1 MKEGSRLLLIEDDEV
16 AASSLRQVLCEEGY
30 AVTVVAR
37 GDVGLQS
44 VAERNYDVVLTDL
57 RLPGIDGLDLVAR
70 LRRSHSRLPVI
81 LMTAHGTNE
90 AAIEA
95 TKRGAFTG
103 AESRRLPR
111 RNFAKTCST
120 VLTSSP

>member
-57 RLPGIDGLDLVAR
+57 RLPGINGLDLVAR
-70 LRRSHSRLPVI
+70 APPLSF
-81 LMTAHGTNE
+81 TAACHPDDCPWYD
-90 AAIEA
+90 
-95 TKRGAFTG
+95 RGCHRG
-103 AESRRLPR
+103 D
-111 RNFAKTCST
+111 
-120 VLTSSP
+120 